1 MYNYSKMIDLP
12 LFPLHTVLFPGMALP
27 LHIFESRY
35 KKMIKL
41 CLEKDKQF
49 GVVLI
54 RQGSEALGPLPEPH
68 LIGCTA
74 RILDVHPLDEG
85 RINLTTI
92 GEDRFHIKDV
102 NDQAPY
108 LVGQVE
114 LYPFEEGDPEKLKTA
129 ARRIAPKVKQYIQL
143 LNEIEDVKIDQS
155 SMPDDPIPLASF
167 AATLL
172 QMPPDEK
179 QDLLESDSFLKLLKA
194 TDKLY
199 LREIAFLRAFID
211 QGQDKA
217 QSRIIEN

>member
-1 MYNYSKMIDLP
+1 MFHIP
-12 LFPLHTVLFPGMALP
+12 LFPLHTVLFPGIALP

-35 KKMIKL
+35 KKMIKK
-41 CLEKDKQF
+41 CLEEDKQF

-74 RILDVHPLDEG
+74 RILDVHPIDEG
-85 RINLTTI
+85 RMNLTTI
-92 GEDRFHIKDV
+92 GEHRFQIKSISEEL
-102 NDQAPY
+102 PY
-108 LVGQVE
+108 LVAQVE
-114 LYPFEEGDPEKLKTA
+114 LYPFDKNDHEALKTA
-129 ARRIAPKVKQYIQL
+129 ANRITPKVIQYLHL
-143 LNEIEDVKIDQS
+143 LNEVEEVKIDEGS
-155 SMPDDPIPLASF
+155 IPNNPISLASF

-179 QDLLESDSFLKLLKA
+179 QILLESQSILDLLSA

-199 LREIAFLRAFID
+199 LRETAFLRAFID

>member
-1 MYNYSKMIDLP
+1 
-12 LFPLHTVLFPGMALP
+12 MALP

-35 KKMIKL
+35 KKMIKI
-41 CLEKDKQF
+41 CLEEDKQF

-54 RQGSEALGPLPEPH
+54 RQGSEALGPLPEPYP
-68 LIGCTA
+68 IGCTA

-85 RINLTTI
+85 RMNLTTV
-92 GEDRFHIKDV
+92 GEHRFQI
-102 NDQAPY
+102 QSISEELPY
-108 LVGQVE
+108 LVSQVE
-114 LYPFEEGDPEKLKTA
+114 LFPFEEDDPEELKTA
-129 ARRIAPKVKQYIQL
+129 ADRITPKVKQYVRL
-143 LNEIEDVKIDQS
+143 LNEVEEVKIDAAS
-155 SMPDDPIPLASF
+155 IPENPVSLASF

-179 QDLLESDSFLKLLKA
+179 QVLLKSQTIVDLLTA

-199 LREIAFLRAFID
+199 LRETAFLRAFID

>member
-1 MYNYSKMIDLP
+1 
-12 LFPLHTVLFPGMALP
+12 MALP

-35 KKMIKL
+35 KKMIKI
-41 CLEKDKQF
+41 CLEEDKQF

-54 RQGSEALGPLPEPH
+54 RQGSEALGPLPEPYP
-68 LIGCTA
+68 IGCTA

-85 RINLTTI
+85 RMNLTTI
-92 GEDRFHIKDV
+92 GEHRFRIKSISEEL
-102 NDQAPY
+102 PY
-108 LVGQVE
+108 LVSQVE
-114 LYPFEEGDPEKLKTA
+114 LFPFVEDAPKELKTA
-129 ARRIAPKVKQYIQL
+129 ADRITPKVKQYVRL
-143 LNEIEDVKIDQS
+143 LNEVEEVKIDAAS
-155 SMPDDPIPLASF
+155 IPENPVSLASF

-179 QDLLESDSFLKLLKA
+179 QVLLESQTIVDLLTA

-199 LREIAFLRAFID
+199 LRETAFLRAFID